1 MVQRRNPSNPAEP
14 APLVQ
19 QAAGQVPVQG
29 NVGQPQQVVQQA
41 PQQQNVVQPGQV
53 VQPQQPVNVFSGG
66 SGRPTTFENMPTTV
80 GRTPFGN
87 PVNEGSKAQQS
98 WQTMNSKNT
107 EGRMPAAYALNSK
120 PLGGVDLGAV
130 GGDKGVTAVFER
142 DDSQRDGGFFKWLG
156 GLAKKRPGRHEGE
169 TDEEYDE
176 RMTRNNM
183 RIATLADAIRHMGN
197 IYNTMKGG
205 PSQQFNSP
213 AAVYEQQMQQRK
225 AERRSKAA
233 ALAESAYKDAQLQ
246 LKMDAANTDKAYKAM
261 NLELKKDAGRRAD
274 ESAKA
279 MNEYRKGMLGIQ
291 EGNLKLSEK
300 RLGETMRHN
309 RASEGLSA
317 SRLALSRAK
326 ANGGSKGSGKGLGSV
341 TNLST
346 PYGHLNRKKD
356 LNTIEKRQ
364 ILDFLFKNGFITDAA
379 AKKYTNAVDERERGA
394 ILNGWIGWAANAKG
408 TRAGKFRKMLIDHY
422 GYSPTNTVGGGKAP
436 AAPAKSKNNAKPKK
450 GGWASGF
457 KL

>member
-1 MVQRRNPSNPAEP
+1 MVQRRNPSNPTEP

-53 VQPQQPVNVFSGG
+53 VVQQPANVFGQNGG
-66 SGRPTTFENMPTTV
+66 APAWATPIKTTSDGT
-80 GRTPFGN
+80 
-87 PVNEGSKAQQS
+87 
-98 WQTMNSKNT
+98 
-107 EGRMPAAYALNSK
+107 LNGK
-120 PLGGVDLGAV
+120 PLGV
-130 GGDKGVTAVFER
+130 GGSTEHVQPLPYNETPVFQK
-142 DDSQRDGGFFKWLG
+142 DDTQKDGGFFGWLG
-156 GLAKKRPGRHEGE
+156 GLAKKRPGRREGE

-183 RIATLADAIRHMGN
+183 RIATLANAIRHMGN

-279 MNEYRKGMLGIQ
+279 MNEYRKGQLGIQ

-326 ANGGSKGSGKGLGSV
+326 ANGGSKVSGKGLGSV

-379 AKKYTNAVDERERGA
+379 AKKYTNAVDERERGT

-422 GYSPTNTVGGGKAP
+422 GYSPTNTVGGGKSP

>member
-29 NVGQPQQVVQQA
+29 NVGQPQQVVQQT

-53 VQPQQPVNVFSGG
+53 VVQQPANVFGQNGG
-66 SGRPTTFENMPTTV
+66 VPAWTTPIKTTSD
-80 GRTPFGN
+80 GT
-87 PVNEGSKAQQS
+87 
-98 WQTMNSKNT
+98 
-107 EGRMPAAYALNSK
+107 LNGK
-120 PLGGVDLGAV
+120 PLGV
-130 GGDKGVTAVFER
+130 GGSTEHVQPLPYNDTPVFQK
-142 DDSQRDGGFFKWLG
+142 DDTQKDGGFFGWLG
-156 GLAKKRPGRHEGE
+156 GLAKKRPGRREGE

-197 IYNTMKGG
+197 IYNTMMGG

-233 ALAESAYKDAQLQ
+233 ALAESAYKNAQLQ

-279 MNEYRKGMLGIQ
+279 MNEYRKGQLGIQ

-326 ANGGSKGSGKGLGSV
+326 ANGGSNGSGKGLGSV
-341 TNLST
+341 SNLST

-379 AKKYTNAVDERERGA
+379 AKKYTNAFDERERGA

>member
-29 NVGQPQQVVQQA
+29 NVGQPQQVVQQT

-53 VQPQQPVNVFSGG
+53 VVQQPANVFGQNGG
-66 SGRPTTFENMPTTV
+66 VPAWTTPIKTTSD
-80 GRTPFGN
+80 GT
-87 PVNEGSKAQQS
+87 
-98 WQTMNSKNT
+98 
-107 EGRMPAAYALNSK
+107 LNGK
-120 PLGGVDLGAV
+120 PLGV
-130 GGDKGVTAVFER
+130 GGSTEHVQPLPYNDTPVFQK
-142 DDSQRDGGFFKWLG
+142 DDTQKDGGFFGWLG
-156 GLAKKRPGRHEGE
+156 GLAKKRPGRREGE

-183 RIATLADAIRHMGN
+183 RIATLADATRHMGN
-197 IYNTMKGG
+197 IYNTMMGG

-233 ALAESAYKDAQLQ
+233 ALAESAYKNAQLQ

-279 MNEYRKGMLGIQ
+279 MNEYRKGQLGIQ

-326 ANGGSKGSGKGLGSV
+326 ANGGSNGSGKGLGSV
-341 TNLST
+341 SNLST

>member
-53 VQPQQPVNVFSGG
+53 VVQQPANVFGQNGG
-66 SGRPTTFENMPTTV
+66 APAWTTPIKTTSD
-80 GRTPFGN
+80 GT
-87 PVNEGSKAQQS
+87 
-98 WQTMNSKNT
+98 
-107 EGRMPAAYALNSK
+107 LNGK
-120 PLGGVDLGAV
+120 PLGV
-130 GGDKGVTAVFER
+130 GGSTEHVQPLPNNETPVFQK
-142 DDSQRDGGFFKWLG
+142 DDTQKDGGFFGWLG
-156 GLAKKRPGRHEGE
+156 GLAKKRPGRRDGE

-233 ALAESAYKDAQLQ
+233 ALAESAYKDAQMR

-279 MNEYRKGMLGIQ
+279 MNEYRKGQLGIQ

>member
-1 MVQRRNPSNPAEP
+1 MVQRKNPSNPAEP

-53 VQPQQPVNVFSGG
+53 VQPQQPANVFSGKQ
-66 SGRPTTFENMPTTV
+66 PTTFENMPVNV
-80 GRTPFGN
+80 GWTSFGN

-98 WQTMNSKNT
+98 WQTMNQRDL
-107 EGRMPAAYALNSK
+107 EGAMPSSYTLGNSK
-120 PLGGVDLGAV
+120 PLGV
-130 GGDKGVTAVFER
+130 GGSTEHVQPPVFQK
-142 DDSQRDGGFFKWLG
+142 DDTQKDGGFFGWLG
-156 GLAKKRPGRHEGE
+156 GLAKKRPGRREGE

-225 AERRSKAA
+225 AERKSKLAA
-233 ALAESAYKDAQLQ
+233 AAESAYKDAQLQ

-326 ANGGSKGSGKGLGSV
+326 ANGGYKGSGKGLGSV

>member
-53 VQPQQPVNVFSGG
+53 VVQQPANVFGQNGG
-66 SGRPTTFENMPTTV
+66 APAWTTPIKTTSD
-80 GRTPFGN
+80 GT
-87 PVNEGSKAQQS
+87 
-98 WQTMNSKNT
+98 
-107 EGRMPAAYALNSK
+107 LNGK
-120 PLGGVDLGAV
+120 PLGV
-130 GGDKGVTAVFER
+130 GGSTEHVQPLPYNEPPVFQK
-142 DDSQRDGGFFKWLG
+142 DDTQKDGGFFGWLG
-156 GLAKKRPGRHEGE
+156 GLAKKRPGRREGE

-225 AERRSKAA
+225 AERRSKLAA
-233 ALAESAYKDAQLQ
+233 AAERAYKDAQLK

-279 MNEYRKGMLGIQ
+279 LDEYRKGQLGIQ

-326 ANGGSKGSGKGLGSV
+326 ANGGSNGSGKGLGSV

-422 GYSPTNTVGGGKAP
+422 GYAPTNTVGGGKAP

>member
-53 VQPQQPVNVFSGG
+53 VVQQPANVFGQNGG
-66 SGRPTTFENMPTTV
+66 APAWTTPIKTTSD
-80 GRTPFGN
+80 GT
-87 PVNEGSKAQQS
+87 
-98 WQTMNSKNT
+98 
-107 EGRMPAAYALNSK
+107 LNGK
-120 PLGGVDLGAV
+120 PLGV
-130 GGDKGVTAVFER
+130 GGSTEHVQPLPNNETPVFQK
-142 DDSQRDGGFFKWLG
+142 DDTQKDGGFFGWLG
-156 GLAKKRPGRHEGE
+156 GLAKKRPGRREGE

-205 PSQQFNSP
+205 PAQQFNSP
-213 AAVYEQQMQQRK
+213 SAVYEQQMQQRK
-225 AERRSKAA
+225 AERRSKLAA
-233 ALAESAYKDAQLQ
+233 AAESAYKAAQLQ

-279 MNEYRKGMLGIQ
+279 LDEYRKGMLGIQ

-436 AAPAKSKNNAKPKK
+436 TAPAKSKNNAKPKK

>member
-53 VQPQQPVNVFSGG
+53 VVQQPANVFGQNGGAPAWTTPIKTTSDGTLNGKPLDVGG
-66 SGRPTTFENMPTTV
+66 STEHVQPLPNNE
-80 GRTPFGN
+80 TP
-87 PVNEGSKAQQS
+87 
-98 WQTMNSKNT
+98 
-107 EGRMPAAYALNSK
+107 
-120 PLGGVDLGAV
+120 
-130 GGDKGVTAVFER
+130 VFQK
-142 DDSQRDGGFFKWLG
+142 DDTQKDGGFFGWLG
-156 GLAKKRPGRHEGE
+156 GLAKKRPGRREGE

-341 TNLST
+341 TNIST

-408 TRAGKFRKMLIDHY
+408 TRAGIFRKMLIDHY

>member
-53 VQPQQPVNVFSGG
+53 VVQQPANVFGQNGG
-66 SGRPTTFENMPTTV
+66 APAWTTPIKTTSD
-80 GRTPFGN
+80 GT
-87 PVNEGSKAQQS
+87 
-98 WQTMNSKNT
+98 
-107 EGRMPAAYALNSK
+107 LNGK
-120 PLGGVDLGAV
+120 PLGV
-130 GGDKGVTAVFER
+130 GGSTEHVQPLPNNETPVFQK
-142 DDSQRDGGFFKWLG
+142 DDTQKDGGFFGWLG
-156 GLAKKRPGRHEGE
+156 GLAKKRPGRREGE

-233 ALAESAYKDAQLQ
+233 ALAEGAYKDAQLQ

-279 MNEYRKGMLGIQ
+279 MNEYRKGQLGIQ